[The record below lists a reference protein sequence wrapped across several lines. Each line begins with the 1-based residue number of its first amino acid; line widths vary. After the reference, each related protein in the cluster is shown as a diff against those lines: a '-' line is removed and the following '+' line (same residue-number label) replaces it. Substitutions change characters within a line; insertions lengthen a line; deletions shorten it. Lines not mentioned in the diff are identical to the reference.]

1 MNQFKR
7 DELAFELRHE
17 DAALGVYNK
26 YNTKRQPAYLATVYI
41 DGKAWKQMPLR
52 SAMAAVTTLKSKG
65 KDARYV

>member
-26 YNTKRQPAYLATVYI
+26 YNTKRPAVMATVYI

-52 SAMAAVTTLKSKG
+52 QAMAAVTTLKSKG